1 MKIEY
6 FILVTLF
13 IFILVYIIHQ
23 YIYSIYEV
31 KVVAKPDTIPP
42 DNKSKTIISVIPINS
57 LGKKVPFRSVPVNF
71 NIIEGENLIL
81 TEYKNSKKGIVV
93 LRVKNKPGLV
103 KIEIISNYSL
113 FPNII
118 EINVNYINWIY
129 KKHFHKLSY
138 FVYF

>member
-81 TEYKNSKKGIVV
+81 TEYKNSKKGIAV
-93 LRVKNKPGLV
+93 LRVKDKPGLV

-118 EINVNYINWIY
+118 EINVN
-129 KKHFHKLSY
+129 
-138 FVYF
+138 